1 MNSNLIN
8 EIQWVRVR
16 GLCCIILAGAREQ
29 QQQQQQTKTSASKE
43 SCNKNNIAQPTD
55 IRRPEPQKAA
65 PLEKAAKVEG
75 LSKPTSEVSIDPN
88 IKQALEA
95 EHFDQSKVESIK
107 AAIERGNYPLDDR
120 KIAES
125 FIPLEKLI

>member
-1 MNSNLIN
+1 M
-8 EIQWVRVR
+8 
-16 GLCCIILAGAREQ
+16 ILASSLLLWIYVMATPITSST
-29 QQQQQQTKTSASKE
+29 QTGVLKPRAGSIE
-43 SCNKNNIAQPTD
+43 
-55 IRRPEPQKAA
+55 EPQKAA

>member
-1 MNSNLIN
+1 M
-8 EIQWVRVR
+8 
-16 GLCCIILAGAREQ
+16 ILANSLLLWKYVMATPISNSTQAGVLKPRAGSIE
-29 QQQQQQTKTSASKE
+29 
-43 SCNKNNIAQPTD
+43 
-55 IRRPEPQKAA
+55 EPQKAA

>member
-1 MNSNLIN
+1 M
-8 EIQWVRVR
+8 
-16 GLCCIILAGAREQ
+16 ILASSLLLWIYVMATPISSST
-29 QQQQQQTKTSASKE
+29 QTGVLKPRAGSIE
-43 SCNKNNIAQPTD
+43 
-55 IRRPEPQKAA
+55 EPQKAA

-75 LSKPTSEVSIDPN
+75 LSRPTSEVSIDPN